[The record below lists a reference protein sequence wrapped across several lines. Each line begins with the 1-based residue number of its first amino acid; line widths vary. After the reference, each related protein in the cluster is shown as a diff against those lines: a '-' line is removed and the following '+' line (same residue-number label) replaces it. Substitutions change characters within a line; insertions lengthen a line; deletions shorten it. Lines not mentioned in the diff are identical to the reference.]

1 MGRIKGPI
9 TIKGFKSQDF
19 MKGKILEAAKLGDI
33 KLPFTATGFS
43 STKIPKEA
51 SLEGIEF
58 AKGFDP
64 KNPKLISPEAKEVK
78 VEKPKLVDK
87 IKEKIVG
94 VEKEYSMDDL
104 TDIKGIGKKTVKELK
119 KLYKSM
125 DKLKEALGKDDIY
138 DKLRDDIVDIL
149 KRELGE

>member
-78 VEKPKLVDK
+78 VEKPKEVKVEPVEVPKTTGIFKK
-87 IKEKIVG
+87 IKKAKV
-94 VEKEYSMDDL
+94 
-104 TDIKGIGKKTVKELK
+104 KKAK
-119 KLYKSM
+119 KV
-125 DKLKEALGKDDIY
+125 
-138 DKLRDDIVDIL
+138 R
-149 KRELGE
+149 